1 MQGML
6 MLFLAF
12 QISSC
17 NDEPLVGEFPEDP
30 NGAGT
35 GQFVASVA
43 GQQFVA
49 EAATGILNDG
59 VLLISGMKLNG
70 ETIVLSIGSAAEGT
84 FDLGGD
90 GSSSNFGQYLEEG
103 NDPYPYVTTSGSGGS
118 GELTI
123 TTLDNEA
130 KLVSGTFSFVG
141 VREKLDSSGLP
152 ILDDNDMPV
161 MEEIR
166 VDNGSFNSILF
177 MTMGGRND
185 NEN

>member
-12 QISSC
+12 QFTSC
-17 NDEPLVGEFPEDP
+17 NDEPLVGEFPEAP
-30 NGAGT
+30 SGAGT

-49 EAATGILNDG
+49 ESATGVLNDS
-59 VLLISGMKLNG
+59 VLLMSGMKLNG
-70 ETIVLSIGSAAEGT
+70 ETIVLSIESAAEGT
-84 FDLGGD
+84 FDLGWD

-103 NDPYPYVTTSGSGGS
+103 TEPHPYVTTSGSGGS
-118 GELTI
+118 GELII
-123 TTLDNEA
+123 TTLDNDA

-152 ILDDNDMPV
+152 ILDDNGMPV
-161 MEEIR
+161 MEEMRIN
-166 VDNGSFNSILF
+166 NGSFNSIPF
-177 MTMGGRND
+177 MALGGRND